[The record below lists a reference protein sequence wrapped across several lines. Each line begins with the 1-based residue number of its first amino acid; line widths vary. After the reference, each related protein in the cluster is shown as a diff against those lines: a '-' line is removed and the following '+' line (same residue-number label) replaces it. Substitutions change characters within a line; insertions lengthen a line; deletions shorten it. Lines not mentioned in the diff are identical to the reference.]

1 MVAAHRYS
9 WEITYGPIPDGLFVC
24 HHCDNP
30 RCVRPDHLFL
40 GTPLANARDM
50 ARKGR
55 KAIVSLPGE
64 RHPGSKLTDDAVR
77 EIRRRR
83 SLGETTRRLGAEFGV
98 SGPLISYIANR
109 KAWRHVQ

>member
-40 GTPLANARDM
+40 GTP
-50 ARKGR
+50 
-55 KAIVSLPGE
+55 
-64 RHPGSKLTDDAVR
+64 KLTDDAVR